1 MRNSALRPFA
11 VAGLIALTALLG
23 ACNDDVTA
31 PAAPVAQQAAC
42 GGGVVATA
50 QMHARPVSPRLPP
63 RPLPDPGRFHQ
74 KSNQEQPAWPPIH
87 DATF

>member
-1 MRNSALRPFA
+1 MRNSALRPVA

-31 PAAPVAQQAAC
+31 PAAPVVQQKAAC

-50 QMHARPVSPRLPP
+50 QMHCPPGFTAPASSPA
-63 RPLPDPGRFHQ
+63 
-74 KSNQEQPAWPPIH
+74 S
-87 DATF
+87 